1 MIVFFAGYEG
11 LFQTLDPTR
20 ASAHTG
26 SVLTQVN
33 DIDLATL
40 GDSCAVVC
48 VMTLLAGMLFLRNE
62 IEKLDLVVESSDPGR

>member
-1 MIVFFAGYEG
+1 M
-11 LFQTLDPTR
+11 
-20 ASAHTG
+20 
-26 SVLTQVN
+26 N

-62 IEKLDLVVESSDPGR
+62 IEKLDLVVETSDPGR